1 VWDARELFGKLRVWF
16 PPPELAQQAIT
27 FMLEAWV
34 EQPLTMLAIFFV
46 PWVIPAFWHGLSQY
60 IHELPL
66 LCLTDPWLPLR
77 YPPRLPIPV
86 LVYIWCLTFVHCPC
100 LVLVGWSHLPMQMRF
115 TCSHVQQTE
124 YLCRLSPRSID

>member
-46 PWVIPAFWHGLSQY
+46 PWVIPASWHGLSQY

-66 LCLTDPWLPLR
+66 LCLTDPWLPL
-77 YPPRLPIPV
+77 
-86 LVYIWCLTFVHCPC
+86 
-100 LVLVGWSHLPMQMRF
+100 
-115 TCSHVQQTE
+115 
-124 YLCRLSPRSID
+124 